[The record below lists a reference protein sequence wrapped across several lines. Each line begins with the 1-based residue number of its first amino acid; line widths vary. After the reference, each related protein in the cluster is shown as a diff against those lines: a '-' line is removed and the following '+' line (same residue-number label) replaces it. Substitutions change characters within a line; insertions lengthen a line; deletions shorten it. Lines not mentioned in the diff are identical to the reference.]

1 MTKNNFEIAKDIL
14 ERIEEIEE
22 FKQVILSGPRIF
34 AKDNNCVYLSR
45 IDNEDE
51 DLKETIIKWCQ
62 NEIKRL
68 EKEFEKL

>member
-1 MTKNNFEIAKDIL
+1 MTKNNFEIAKAIL
-14 ERIEEIEE
+14 ERIEEIED
-22 FKQVILSGPRIF
+22 FKRVILSDPRIV
-34 AKDNNCVYLSR
+34 AKGNDYVYLSR

-51 DLKETIIKWCQ
+51 DLKETVIKWCQ